1 MLYLTEKKIDTDK
14 LIDFVQADGAGAIN
28 VFIGTVRNK
37 TSEKKV
43 VRLEYEAY
51 DKMALKQIEH
61 IVNQACERWT
71 ILKYAVAHRKGVL
84 EIGEAAVV
92 IAVATPHRQAS
103 FEACKYIIDTIKESV
118 PIWKKEIYEDGVVW
132 VSAHP

>member
-1 MLYLTEKKIDTDK
+1 MVHLTENKIDTNA
-14 LIDFVQADGAGAIN
+14 LIDFVQADGAGAID

-61 IVNQACERWT
+61 IVNQACKQWT
-71 ILKYAVAHRKGVL
+71 ILKYAVVHRKGVL

-92 IAVATPHRQAS
+92 VAVATPHRQAA

-118 PIWKKEIYEDGVVW
+118 PIWKKEIYEDGEVW

>member
-1 MLYLTEKKIDTDK
+1 MLYITENKIDTNEI
-14 LIDFVQADGAGAIN
+14 IDFVQADGAGAID

-51 DKMALKQIEH
+51 DKMALKQMES
-61 IVNQACERWT
+61 IVKQACTRWT
-71 ILKYAVAHRKGVL
+71 ILKYAVVHRKGIL
-84 EIGEAAVV
+84 TIGEIAVV
-92 IAVATPHRQAS
+92 VAVATPHRQAA
-103 FEACKYIIDTIKESV
+103 FEACKYIIDTIKENV
-118 PIWKKEIYEDGVVW
+118 PIWKKEIHEDGEVW